1 MGDIIQEVDLLTLI
15 SYVDKKNKK
24 LQAILLQNMEKNFDR
39 GSKEYIELRK
49 IILDETSDFAR
60 SVVRKIF
67 GDGMEYLVK

>member
-1 MGDIIQEVDLLTLI
+1 MGEVIQAVDLITLI
-15 SYVDKKNKK
+15 QFVDKRNKK
-24 LQAILLQNMEKNFDR
+24 LQAILLQNVEKNFNK
-39 GSKEYIELRK
+39 GSQEYIELRK

>member
-1 MGDIIQEVDLLTLI
+1 MGEIIQAVDLVTLI
-15 SYVDKKNKK
+15 GYIDKRNKK
-24 LQAILLQNMEKNFDR
+24 LQAILLQNMEKNFDK